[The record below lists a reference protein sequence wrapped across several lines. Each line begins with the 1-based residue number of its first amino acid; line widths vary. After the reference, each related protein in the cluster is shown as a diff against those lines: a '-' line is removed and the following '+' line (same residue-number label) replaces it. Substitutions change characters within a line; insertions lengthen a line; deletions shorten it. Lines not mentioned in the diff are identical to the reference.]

1 MKILREIVLFG
12 VSGAFGFLVDTAVL
26 YMLKGPI
33 GPFYG
38 RIFSFLAAV
47 LTTWLLNRY
56 FTFRERKSGLSTRR
70 EFVAYLLLMLIGGGV
85 NYGVYAWL
93 IVSSP
98 FASQYP
104 VVGVA
109 AGSLAGMF
117 VNLVNSRYLLYRFC

>member
-1 MKILREIVLFG
+1 M
-12 VSGAFGFLVDTAVL
+12 
-26 YMLKGPI
+26 
-33 GPFYG
+33 
-38 RIFSFLAAV
+38 
-47 LTTWLLNRY
+47 
-56 FTFRERKSGLSTRR
+56 
-70 EFVAYLLLMLIGGGV
+70 AYLLLMLIGGGV

>member
-26 YMLKGPI
+26 YTLKGPI